1 MYALRLNIGIGLIM
15 NASPDTV
22 KNMTIGAS
30 EMRQSFAGGVQRR
43 QWFVAVVRSNYEAL
57 CRDCLQKMGYEAY
70 VASQKEVHRY
80 RNRHR
85 REVEKVVISRVV
97 FVRIAN
103 EKERLAVLKDCS
115 FIQYFMMDRAATP
128 NEMGRA
134 PFAVIPDYQIEA
146 LQYMLFHAEDS
157 VDFVTTPLL
166 VGDKVRVIRGA
177 LQGVEG
183 EVVVVKEGN
192 TQSVGIQVGFLG
204 FATINIDPDD
214 IEKV

>member
-1 MYALRLNIGIGLIM
+1 M

-43 QWFVAVVRSNYEAL
+43 RWFVAVVRSNYEAL
-57 CRDCLQKMGYEAY
+57 CRDCLLKMGYEAY

-85 REVEKVVISRVV
+85 REVEKIVITRVV

-103 EKERLAVLKDCS
+103 EKERLAVLKGCS

-157 VDFVTTPLL
+157 VDFVTMPLL

-183 EVVVVKEGN
+183 EVVVVVVKEGN

-214 IEKV
+214 IEKI